1 MPNKSGLSKLGL
13 IYVSMLGQIDVLIA
27 ETFIR
32 TLGLHFIKDV
42 SGLGKSHQG
51 LVTDFDNQIWVNSSL
66 FKDPKIP

>member
-13 IYVSMLGQIDVLIA
+13 IYIRMLDQIDVLIA

-32 TLGLHFIKDV
+32 TLGLNLLKDV
-42 SGLGKSHQG
+42 LGLGKSHRG
-51 LVTDFDNQIWVNSSL
+51 LVTDFAYQIWVNSSL